1 MKSIT
6 AILVLGLAT
15 IITGCSTTGNNNGN
29 ANANT
34 NMARN
39 ENASSNANTNAN
51 TSRKGTREE
60 YEKNKESY
68 SQQAKQLGRKIG
80 TGVDD
85 GWLWTKTRFD
95 LAAASDLS
103 DSTINVDVD
112 NAVVTLTGTVPTAA
126 QKAKAESVA
135 KSVAGV
141 KGVKNQLKV
150 GAANT
155 NAGNANTKA
164 KTGNKTK

>member
-6 AILVLGLAT
+6 AILVLGLAAV
-15 IITGCSTTGNNNGN
+15 ITGCSTTSNNNGN

-51 TSRKGTREE
+51 TTRKGTREE

-112 NAVVTLTGTVPTAA
+112 NAVVTLTGTVPSAA

-135 KSVAGV
+135 KTVAGV

-150 GAANT
+150 GAANN
-155 NAGNANTKA
+155 NAGNSNTRGN
-164 KTGNKTK
+164 TGNKTK